1 MQKAQSKDFF
11 WKGAEAEL
19 SQKTFEERNLLSK
32 KRIPKGYRNKKLDD
46 LIRKTRTR
54 GEAKLIREASSV
66 VNVPGIFSVNEEKAE
81 IMMEFIKGNQLKEE
95 IEKNIFYCTE
105 AGREIRKMHDA
116 GIIHGDLTTSNII
129 IAQLNEE
136 TRERIK
142 KRGKLFFVDFGL
154 GYFSKKLE
162 DRATDLVV
170 FKKTFNATHSNIKN
184 GWALVMEGYKP
195 EKDLVERMK
204 VIEKRARYH

>member
-1 MQKAQSKDFF
+1 MQKKQDKLFF
-11 WKGAEAEL
+11 WTGAEAEL
-19 SQKTFEERNLLSK
+19 TQKTLEGRELLSK
-32 KRIPKGYRNKKLDD
+32 KRIPKGYRNEKLDCI
-46 LIRKTRTR
+46 IRKTRTR
-54 GEAKLIREASSV
+54 GEAKLIREASAI
-66 VNVPGIFSVNEEKAE
+66 VNVPGIFSIDEEKAE
-81 IMMEFIKGNQLKEE
+81 IMMEFLVGKQLKEE
-95 IEKNIFYCTE
+95 IEKNTFYCTE
-105 AGREIRKMHDA
+105 AGREIKKMHDA

-136 TRERIK
+136 TKERIK

-170 FKKTFNATHSNIKN
+170 FKKTFNATHSGMKN
-184 GWALVMEGYKP
+184 GWELVMKGYNP
-195 EKDLVERMK
+195 EKDLIERMK